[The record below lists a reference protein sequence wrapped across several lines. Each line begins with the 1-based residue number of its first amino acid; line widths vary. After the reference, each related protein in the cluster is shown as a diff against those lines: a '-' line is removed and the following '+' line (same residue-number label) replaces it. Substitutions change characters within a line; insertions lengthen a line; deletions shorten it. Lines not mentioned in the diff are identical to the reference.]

1 MSGHGA
7 VVVGGGIAGMSV
19 AAELAA
25 AGVERPVLLEAEP
38 ETARHTT
45 GRSAASY
52 IPGHGP
58 PPTRDLI
65 AASLDRFTAIAQDA
79 GHPFLRPRPVLHVA
93 QTAEEERTLREE
105 ILPLGPVTELGVDEA
120 VRRWPALRRDAV
132 RAAAV
137 VEDAMD
143 ADPIGLHQY
152 YRQRFRAHGGEIR
165 TRAPVVGIDP
175 TTTGRRVTTADGTT
189 LDTDLVVLAAGAW
202 TDRLLGLAGAPP
214 IGLTPYRR
222 TIAIVRVPPGAP
234 VDPDDPFAVAVDDSW
249 YAKPEGAHLLVS
261 PSEET
266 PQEPG
271 DAKPDD
277 LDVALAIERVNAVT
291 TLGLRSVVTAWAG
304 QRTFAPDRCFVVG
317 DRPEH
322 PALHVFAG
330 QGGSGIETAPAA
342 AALAVAVILG
352 GDTPADLRRHGVE
365 AARYSVRRI
374 L

>member
-1 MSGHGA
+1 MTGA
-7 VVVGGGIAGMSV
+7 VVVGGGIAGMSA

-25 AGVERPVLLEAEP
+25 AGVERPVLVETES

-58 PPTRDLI
+58 PATRALI
-65 AASLDRFTAIAQDA
+65 AASHDRFAAIADDA

-93 QTAEEERTLREE
+93 QTADEEHHLREE
-105 ILPLGPVTELGVDEA
+105 ILPLEPVTELTVEEA
-120 VRRWPALRRDAV
+120 VARWPALRPEAV
-132 RAAAV
+132 RAAAI

-152 YRQRFRAHGGEIR
+152 YRQRLRTLGGEIR
-165 TRAPVVGIDP
+165 TRAPVAGLDR
-175 TTTGRRVTTADGTT
+175 TGAGWRVTTADGTA
-189 LDTDLVVLAAGAW
+189 LETDVVVLAAGAW
-202 TDRLLGLAGAPP
+202 TDRLLVLAGAPP

-222 TIAIVRVPPGAP
+222 TIAIVRIPPRAP
-234 VDPDDPFAVAVDDSW
+234 VHPDDPFAVAVSETW
-249 YAKPEGAHLLVS
+249 YVKPEGAHLLVS

-266 PQEPG
+266 PQDPA

-304 QRTFAPDRCFVVG
+304 QRTFAPDRGLVVG

-322 PALHVFAG
+322 PGLHVFAG

-342 AALAVAVILG
+342 AALVAATVLG
-352 GDTPADLRRHGVE
+352 QDIPADLRRHGVE
-365 AARYSVRRI
+365 AARSSIRR
-374 L
+374 LL